1 MSVFCF
7 FENLS
12 DPRAYNQKHHFLD
25 IVFLVV
31 SAVIS
36 GANSWTEIKLFGEL
50 HLDWLRKYRPF
61 ECGIPVDDT
70 IAHVIKHIE
79 PQAFNEVF
87 LNFINEIR
95 TQQGREVIAIDG
107 KTLRHSFNP
116 ETQSALHSVTVW
128 SQSRGLILS
137 QKKSSG
143 KQNEQQT
150 VMEIIDSFCLKNA
163 VITVDAMNTQKKI
176 AEKIIEKKGDYVMPL
191 KKNHRQFQ
199 SEVEAYFHKI
209 SRDCPEMFETFK
221 EVNAERRRI
230 DERYYRKLKVSDWLS
245 KAEEWKG
252 IKSVLEVCR
261 KR

>member
-1 MSVFCF
+1 
-7 FENLS
+7 
-12 DPRAYNQKHHFLD
+12 
-25 IVFLVV
+25 
-31 SAVIS
+31 S

-70 IAHVIKHIE
+70 IARVIKRIE

-143 KQNEQQT
+143 KQNEQQA

-209 SRDCPEMFETFK
+209 SRDCPEMLET
-221 EVNAERRRI
+221 
-230 DERYYRKLKVSDWLS
+230 
-245 KAEEWKG
+245 
-252 IKSVLEVCR
+252 
-261 KR
+261 